1 VFRFLARLLDN
12 EAVAEELVS
21 EVFLEVWRHA
31 GEFEARSQVS
41 TWLLA
46 IARHKA
52 LSVLRRRT
60 ADELDEET
68 ASRIEDP
75 TDNPEVALQKSQWSG
90 ILRDVLD
97 ELPAAQR
104 QIMELVYYANAL
116 SRMSPRASVS
126 RWAP

>member
-1 VFRFLARLLDN
+1 L
-12 EAVAEELVS
+12 
-21 EVFLEVWRHA
+21 
-31 GEFEARSQVS
+31 
-41 TWLLA
+41 LLA

-60 ADELDEET
+60 VDELDEET

-75 TDNPEVALQKSQWSG
+75 ADNPEVALQKSQWSG